1 MSKMLLPYAIMQ
13 KLIVFVMKR
22 EKILLFMLV
31 QCLIISILPCQGFLL
46 LIKSKSL
53 RNVEVNTVHNK
64 NDSICNLTPSGLQL
78 LLFS

>member
-13 KLIVFVMKR
+13 KVNCFCDEERKNPFIHVSTVSNNLNFA
-22 EKILLFMLV
+22 L
-31 QCLIISILPCQGFLL
+31 QGFLL

-53 RNVEVNTVHNK
+53 RNMEVNTVHNK
-64 NDSICNLTPSGLQL
+64 NDAICNLTPSGLQL